1 MAFRGTDGSMLGW
14 KEDFNLSFMN
24 EVPSQSE
31 AVEYLERNYGPG
43 NRKGRNRRIYV
54 GGHSKGGNL
63 AVYATLM
70 CSPEVRSRILGAYS
84 LDGPGFRD
92 EVQEELDRIQAKSD
106 VAITKLVPRTS
117 VVGMMM
123 QNSSDY
129 QVVQSDAIGIM
140 QHFSYSWQVQ
150 DSDFVY
156 LEEIDTGGKY
166 MNRTVHDW
174 LQSVPDEKRKVFIN
188 SLFDV
193 LAEHQVDTLQ
203 DLKEMSLTDMAKM
216 IASLRNLEE
225 EDRAVVADVLK
236 SLAGAALPKFRRK
249 DSPKSPEEK

>member
-1 MAFRGTDGSMLGW
+1 
-14 KEDFNLSFMN
+14 
-24 EVPSQSE
+24 
-31 AVEYLERNYGPG
+31 
-43 NRKGRNRRIYV
+43 
-54 GGHSKGGNL
+54 
-63 AVYATLM
+63 M
-70 CSPEVRSRILGAYS
+70 CSPEVRSRILRAYS

-92 EVQEELDRIQAKSD
+92 EVQEELDRIQEKSE

-150 DSDFVY
+150 DSDFIY

-225 EDRAVVADVLK
+225 EDRTVVAEVLK

-249 DSPKSPEEK
+249 DSPKSSEEK